1 MSRRQPGTGIPR
13 GRVSR
18 DRHWPRT
25 LSLTALVSGLARP
38 TLVVL
43 LMTADVQAQ
52 SLGDT
57 SVAASSAQTAPPA
70 PLAGWSTFEI
80 KKTRAEM
87 TETARLA
94 DDAEPSSRT
103 GPIDVKLPPQ
113 DDVLRVVTGIGY
125 LQGADAGGDISAAG
139 KINGMQ
145 TDANLFFGYRLDMD
159 TIARDE

>member
-1 MSRRQPGTGIPR
+1 
-13 GRVSR
+13 
-18 DRHWPRT
+18 
-25 LSLTALVSGLARP
+25 
-38 TLVVL
+38 
-43 LMTADVQAQ
+43 MTADVQAQ
-52 SLGDT
+52 SLGDMAV
-57 SVAASSAQTAPPA
+57 SASSAQTA

-94 DDAEPSSRT
+94 DDPEPSSRT

-113 DDVLRVVTGIGY
+113 DDVLRVSTGIGY

-145 TDANLFFGYRLDMD
+145 TDANLFFTAGPLGFQPTSGHVSMFAPNATWRGEGGDR
-159 TIARDE
+159 AP